1 MDKENSPCTFYD
13 GMLCPNCGKGT
24 LHVFGDP
31 DKIVLPHCFYCD
43 SCDFHV
49 NVDYPVDWD

>member
-1 MDKENSPCTFYD
+1 MDKENSPCAFYD
-13 GMLCPNCGKGT
+13 GMSCPHCGKGT

-31 DKIVLPHCFYCD
+31 NKIVLPHCFYCD

-49 NVDYPVDWD
+49 NIDYPVDWD